1 MEPISK
7 GFQARA
13 GQGWQRKGV
22 RGCESAKHAT
32 GSPCLP
38 GAGAGD
44 PREHGVS
51 EAYLPPSH
59 HDKCGP
65 ILSWKLSSVGPG

>member
-13 GQGWQRKGV
+13 GQGWQRKGDEGV
-22 RGCESAKHAT
+22 RVPSMRQALRA
-32 GSPCLP
+32 CL
-38 GAGAGD
+38 GLGRGD

-51 EAYLPPSH
+51 EAHLPPSH
-59 HDKCGP
+59 HDKRGL
-65 ILSWKLSSVGPG
+65 ILSWKLSRVGPG